1 MKVLIMIIIVCGLPG
16 VGKTTL
22 ARQLAPFIKAV
33 VLSTDKIRKELFPK
47 PLYGRR
53 ERRLVYD
60 VLLLMAKYLHEA
72 NVNCI
77 LDGTFSQERSR
88 QGVMRKLNIPPNR
101 VSIIECFCPEEI
113 VILRLR
119 IRKHDYSDADFSIY
133 QRMKKI
139 YEPVK
144 GKHITV
150 DTSNI
155 SKSVISTIASEL
167 V

>member
-1 MKVLIMIIIVCGLPG
+1 MMIIVCGLPG

-22 ARQLAPFIKAV
+22 ARQLAPFVKAV

-47 PLYGRR
+47 PVYSRR

-60 VLLLMAKYLHEA
+60 VLLVIAKYLHGA

-77 LDGTFSQERSR
+77 LDGTFSQEKSR
-88 QGVMRKLNIPPNR
+88 LEVMRKLNILPNKFF
-101 VSIIECFCPEEI
+101 IIECFCPEDI
-113 VILRLR
+113 VISRLK

-139 YEPVK
+139 YESVK

-150 DTSNI
+150 DTSKI
-155 SKSVISTIASEL
+155 SKSDVSAVASDL
-167 V
+167 LS

>member
-1 MKVLIMIIIVCGLPG
+1 MIIIVCGLPG

-60 VLLLMAKYLHEA
+60 VLLLIAKYLHEA

-77 LDGTFSQERSR
+77 LDGTFSQQRSR

-113 VILRLR
+113 VISRLR

-155 SKSVISTIASEL
+155 SKSVISTIASDL

>member
-60 VLLLMAKYLHEA
+60 VLLLIAKYLHEA

-88 QGVMRKLNIPPNR
+88 QGVMRKLNIPPNK

-113 VILRLR
+113 VISRLR

-139 YEPVK
+139 YEPIK

-155 SKSVISTIASEL
+155 SKSVISTIASDL
-167 V
+167 L

>member
-1 MKVLIMIIIVCGLPG
+1 MIIVCGLPG

-22 ARQLAPFIKAV
+22 ARQLAPFVKAV
-33 VLSTDKIRKELFPK
+33 VLSTDKIRKELFPR
-47 PLYGRR
+47 PTYSGR

-60 VLLLMAKYLHEA
+60 VLLMIAKYLHGA

-77 LDGTFSQERSR
+77 LDGTFSQEKSR
-88 QGVMRKLNIPPNR
+88 QEVMRKLNIPPNKFFI
-101 VSIIECFCPEEI
+101 VECFCPEDI
-113 VILRLR
+113 VMARLK
-119 IRKHDYSDADFSIY
+119 IRKHDYSDADLSIY

-150 DTSNI
+150 DTSKI
-155 SKSVISTIASEL
+155 SKTDVSAVASEL
-167 V
+167 LS

>member
-1 MKVLIMIIIVCGLPG
+1 MMVIVCGLPG

-22 ARQLAPFIKAV
+22 ARQLAPFVKAV
-33 VLSTDKIRKELFPK
+33 VLSTDKIRKELFPR
-47 PLYGRR
+47 PTYSGR

-60 VLLLMAKYLHEA
+60 VLLMIAKYLHGA

-77 LDGTFSQERSR
+77 LDGTFSQEKSR
-88 QGVMRKLNIPPNR
+88 QEIMRKLNIPPNKFF
-101 VSIIECFCPEEI
+101 IIECFCPEDI
-113 VILRLR
+113 VISRLK

-150 DTSNI
+150 DTSKI
-155 SKSVISTIASEL
+155 SKSDISAVASDL
-167 V
+167 LN

>member
-1 MKVLIMIIIVCGLPG
+1 MIIVCGLPG
-16 VGKTTL
+16 VVKTTL

-33 VLSTDKIRKELFPK
+33 VLSTDKIRQELFPK
-47 PLYGRR
+47 PVYSRR

-60 VLLLMAKYLHEA
+60 VLLMIAKYLHGA

-77 LDGTFSQERSR
+77 LDGTFSQEKSR
-88 QGVMRKLNIPPNR
+88 QEVMKKLNIPPNKFF
-101 VSIIECFCPEEI
+101 IIECFCPEDI
-113 VILRLR
+113 VISRLKV
-119 IRKHDYSDADFSIY
+119 RKHDYSDADFSIY

-150 DTSNI
+150 DTSKI
-155 SKSVISTIASEL
+155 SKSDISAVASAL
-167 V
+167 LS